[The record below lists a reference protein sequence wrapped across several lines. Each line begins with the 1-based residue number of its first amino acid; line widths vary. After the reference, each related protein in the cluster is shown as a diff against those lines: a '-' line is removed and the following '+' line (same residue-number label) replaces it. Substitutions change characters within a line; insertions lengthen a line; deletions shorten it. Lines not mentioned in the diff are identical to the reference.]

1 MPIREYS
8 AIDQNTSCDHCKTGF
23 EQVESISAEE
33 STSCPECGNPVAR
46 QISAAS
52 VGGSLSGFDDRAKG
66 AGFQKLEKL
75 GDGEYEKK
83 Y

>member
-8 AIDQNTSCDHCKTGF
+8 ATDPKKSCAHCRRGF
-23 EQVESISAEE
+23 EQVEPIE
-33 STSCPECGNPVAR
+33 CPPFPICPACGAKVQRTIA
-46 QISAAS
+46 AAS
-52 VGGSLSGFDDRAKG
+52 VGGSQSGFDDRAKR
-66 AGFQKLEKL
+66 AGFRKLEKL

>member
-1 MPIREYS
+1 MPIREYM
-8 AIDQNTSCDHCKTGF
+8 ATDPARSCAYCQAGF
-23 EQVESISAEE
+23 ERVEPVECPPFPI
-33 STSCPECGNPVAR
+33 CPESCNPVRR
-46 QISAAS
+46 QLATTH
-52 VGGSLSGFDDRAKG
+52 VGGSKSGFDQRARR